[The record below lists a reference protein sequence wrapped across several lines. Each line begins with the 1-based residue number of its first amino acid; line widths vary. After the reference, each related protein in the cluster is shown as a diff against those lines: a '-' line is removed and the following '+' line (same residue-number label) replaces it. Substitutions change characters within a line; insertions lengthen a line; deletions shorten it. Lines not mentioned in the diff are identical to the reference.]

1 MRVGLAA
8 LGIVAIVLAGGCT
21 SSPSAPDTPA
31 PSTSIAPSP
40 PPWTE
45 PASYGFVLERRCA
58 GGPSKGIYRV
68 TVRSGQV
75 VSADRIDGKTAQGEE
90 EIEVPSLGELMD
102 MGKTAEGDGAV
113 VTTTYDTADGH
124 PTGLTIDA
132 AGDGGRG
139 DSSCFTISE
148 YAPAG

>member
-1 MRVGLAA
+1 MRVGLVIGA
-8 LGIVAIVLAGGCT
+8 VAVVLAGGCT
-21 SSPSAPDTPA
+21 SSPPAPGKPA
-31 PSTSIAPSP
+31 PSTSYAASAPA
-40 PPWTE
+40 WTE
-45 PASYGFVLERRCA
+45 PANYGFVLERRCA

-68 TVRSGQV
+68 TVRSGQM

-90 EIEVPSLGELMD
+90 EIEVPSLGQLLD

-113 VTTTYDTADGH
+113 VTTTYDAADGH